1 MKRIH
6 WGILGLVSALLVV
19 LLLMLTNWQPG
30 NRKPSA
36 DKPIRVVASLN
47 FYGEVAREVAGSHGQ
62 VTSFINSSAID
73 PHEFQPTTKQAMQ
86 VAKANVVIENGLGYD
101 YWMEKTAKANDN
113 TKALINVGTQV
124 AHKQDGD
131 NEHVWYQPNTMGK
144 LADLLAKKYSK
155 LDPAHRRDYVR
166 NARNY
171 KKKLA
176 KLNDK
181 INAAKV
187 EGNHQVDVSEP
198 VFDYA
203 LTNLGYQ
210 INDTHF
216 EKAVEDGTDPS
227 PKDIKGIQDDIKNH
241 RIDFFVNNTQESN
254 STVENLVKLAKK
266 NGIPVLNVTE
276 SEPKGENYVSWM
288 TKQYDELRKI
298 QKLQQ

>member
-1 MKRIH
+1 
-6 WGILGLVSALLVV
+6 
-19 LLLMLTNWQPG
+19 
-30 NRKPSA
+30 
-36 DKPIRVVASLN
+36 
-47 FYGEVAREVAGSHGQ
+47 
-62 VTSFINSSAID
+62 
-73 PHEFQPTTKQAMQ
+73 
-86 VAKANVVIENGLGYD
+86 
-101 YWMEKTAKANDN
+101 MEKTAKANDN